1 MKVVGYLVLFIIWG
15 SGFVTG
21 WACKRSKRGVES
33 VPTPKPYQRTFVVQY
48 PEIRSIYSVQRVLD
62 RQSK

>member
-21 WACKRSKRGVES
+21 WACKRTERGVER
-33 VPTPKPYQRTFVVQY
+33 VKPQNQYQRTFVVQY
-48 PEIRSIYSVQRVLD
+48 PEIRSIYSVQQVLD